1 MLLGGIN
8 RRLSPSTSVSGEFR
22 GLQPESKPSFKQDL
36 FMFTT
41 LSPTARACAWSNI
54 LRSATAAA
62 LAAVCLVPLASQ
74 AQDAEIKMFAPVNG
88 QRVGVGGFGWFVDL
102 AIDFDVPLEQ
112 TGFTGFQLTGPG
124 AHNNVPPMPGTFSPG
139 RDDRMPGLIVLVST
153 ATIGAQSCQNVAN
166 LFNLTGVTNREA
178 AKSQLW
184 DTWIVGAPNF
194 GVNTQSTVYAAIAA
208 DKDRDGVF
216 NDAPNV
222 VPDADGNGICDEKDL
237 KAFGLASNVRQASFF
252 INP

>member
-102 AIDFDVPLEQ
+102 AIDFDVPLKQ
-112 TGFTGFQLTGPG
+112 TGFTGVQLTGPG
-124 AHNNVPPMPGTFSPG
+124 AHNSV
-139 RDDRMPGLIVLVST
+139 RLMPGLIWVPRLRRYARALAGNFDEFDDSDDQRAAAGHPLVS
-153 ATIGAQSCQNVAN
+153 
-166 LFNLTGVTNREA
+166 E
-178 AKSQLW
+178 
-184 DTWIVGAPNF
+184 
-194 GVNTQSTVYAAIAA
+194 
-208 DKDRDGVF
+208 
-216 NDAPNV
+216 
-222 VPDADGNGICDEKDL
+222 
-237 KAFGLASNVRQASFF
+237 
-252 INP
+252 

>member
-1 MLLGGIN
+1 MNTLL
-8 RRLSPSTSVSGEFR
+8 
-22 GLQPESKPSFKQDL
+22 K
-36 FMFTT
+36 T
-41 LSPTARACAWSNI
+41 LRPP
-54 LRSATAAA
+54 AAA
-62 LAAVCLVPLASQ
+62 IAATVAAACLLPLAGQ
-74 AQDAEIKMFAPVNG
+74 AEERAAEIKMFAPTNG

-102 AIDFDVPLEQ
+102 AVEFDVPLAQ

-124 AHNNVPPMPGTFSPG
+124 VHNNVAPFPGTFSPG
-139 RDDRMPGLIVLVST
+139 RDERMPGLIVLVST

-178 AKSQLW
+178 AKTELW
-184 DTWIVGAPNF
+184 DTWIVGAPVF
-194 GVNTQSTVYAAIAA
+194 GVNTPSTVYAAIAS

-222 VPDADGNGICDEKDL
+222 LPDADGNGICDDKDL
-237 KAFGLASNVRQASFF
+237 KAFGLASNIRKASFF

>member
-1 MLLGGIN
+1 MN
-8 RRLSPSTSVSGEFR
+8 
-22 GLQPESKPSFKQDL
+22 
-36 FMFTT
+36 T
-41 LSPTARACAWSNI
+41 LSNT

-88 QRVGVGGFGWFVDL
+88 QRVGIGGRGWLVDL
-102 AIDFDVPLEQ
+102 SIDFDVPLAR

-124 AHNNVPPMPGTFSPG
+124 VHNNVPPMPGTFSPG
-139 RDDRMPGLIVLVST
+139 RDDRMPGLIVLMST
-153 ATIGAQSCQNVAN
+153 TTIGAQSCQNVAN
-166 LFNLTGVTNREA
+166 LFNLTGVTHVEA

-184 DTWIVGAPNF
+184 DTWIVGGPNF
-194 GVNTQSTVYAAIAA
+194 GVNTESKIYVAIAA
-208 DKDRDGVF
+208 DKDHDGVF
-216 NDAPNV
+216 NDAPDV
-222 VPDADGNGICDEKDL
+222 VPDADGNGICDENDL